1 MNERMTNQ
9 EIEAE
14 VEAAFARTEAF
25 HFPKALAVEY
35 SPGHRDFIVS
45 FEGRFTV
52 TVPQERF
59 AEVLRRDEG
68 ALSNVVV
75 SESGYALEWPAL
87 DVSYDLP
94 ELIDR
99 IFGTLT
105 HPKAA

>member
-1 MNERMTNQ
+1 MTDQ

-14 VEAAFARTEAF
+14 VEAAFAHTEAF

-45 FEGRFTV
+45 FEVRFTV

-59 AEVLRRDEG
+59 LEVIRRDER
-68 ALSNVVV
+68 ALSNVTV

-87 DVSYDLP
+87 EVSYDIP
-94 ELIDR
+94 ELMDR

-105 HPKAA
+105 HPEAA